1 MDNKYFITQL
11 LKAAE
16 NMPDE
21 NNLENKWDQILN
33 RLSEIESYQKSPDNT
48 NEHLLIDDVCRLTR
62 KSRVTV
68 WTWRKNKL
76 LLPVGMSGRSPLYLK
91 SDVLNF
97 LYSQN

>member
-1 MDNKYFITQL
+1 MDNKSFITQL

-16 NMPDE
+16 NIPDGY
-21 NNLENKWDQILN
+21 NLENKYDQILN
-33 RLSEIESYQKSPDNT
+33 RLKEIESHQKSTDNT
-48 NEHLLIDDVCRLTR
+48 DEHMLIDDVCRLTR

-76 LLPVGMSGRSPLYLK
+76 LLPVGMSGKSPLYLK
-91 SDVLNF
+91 SDVLKF